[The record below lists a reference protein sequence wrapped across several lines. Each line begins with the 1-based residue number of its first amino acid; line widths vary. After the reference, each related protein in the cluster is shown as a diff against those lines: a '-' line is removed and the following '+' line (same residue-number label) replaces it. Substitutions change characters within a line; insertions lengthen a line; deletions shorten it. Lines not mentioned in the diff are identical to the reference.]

1 MDVCKIG
8 WILISKTNCI
18 NCDMAIEILE
28 DNFIEFQKIMINDMI
43 DTFVKP
49 KECKSYP
56 IIYKDG
62 IYFGTI
68 GDLRR
73 KFQ

>member
-1 MDVCKIG
+1 
-8 WILISKTNCI
+8 
-18 NCDMAIEILE
+18 MAVEILE
-28 DNFIEFQKIMINDMI
+28 DNFIEFQKIMINDMK
-43 DTFVKP
+43 DSFVKP
-49 KECKSYP
+49 KECKTYP

-62 IYFGTI
+62 IYFGAI